1 MPKSL
6 TDRIVDLM
14 HSDMPFTDLHVRE
27 GGAPQ
32 LLTPRSW
39 VADEEGEVPRAEIEV
54 FLDGIEPDWREPLK
68 TGRAMSCAVDL
79 PTMRLRMNVFTT
91 DSGKRLNVSLRRLP
105 PEPMTLKE
113 TGLPPTVKEM
123 LDRGRGL
130 ILVTGATRSGK
141 TTTLAAML
149 RAINESRPDHIIT
162 IEDPIEYVLR
172 AKQGIISQ
180 KEVGSDAGTFL
191 DGLQDALRQS
201 PNVIMIGEVR
211 DAQTADVMLQAA
223 ESGHL
228 VLATLHATSAI
239 GAITKL
245 SVMTGAE
252 EAEQQQRR
260 YTLANTLIGVVYQVL
275 LPKLAYDGFVLAAEI
290 LANSPP
296 VTKAI
301 EDPSRANVL
310 REQIKRGED
319 KISRPLNDV
328 LLELA
333 TTRKI
338 VGSDAL
344 RASYEPMEL
353 KARLDQRR

>member
-1 MPKSL
+1 MPKPL
-6 TDRIVDLM
+6 TERIVDLM
-14 HSDMPFTDLHVRE
+14 HADIPFTDLHLRE
-27 GGAPQ
+27 GVAPQ

-39 VADEEGEVPRAEIEV
+39 VADEEGAVPRAEMEA

-68 TGRAMSCAVDL
+68 TGRAMSRAVDL
-79 PTMRLRMNVFTT
+79 PTMRLRMNVFST
-91 DSGKRLNVSLRRLP
+91 DSGRHLNISLRRLP
-105 PEPMTLKE
+105 QEPMTLKE

-123 LDRGRGL
+123 LDRGKGL

-149 RAINESRPDHIIT
+149 RAINESRPDHLIT

-172 AKQGIISQ
+172 PRQGIISQ
-180 KEVGSDAGTFL
+180 KEVGSDTKSFL

-239 GAITKL
+239 GAIAKL
-245 SVMTGAE
+245 SVMTGAQ

-260 YTLANTLIGVVYQVL
+260 YTLANTLIGVIYQVL
-275 LPKLAYDGFVLAAEI
+275 LPKAAYDGFVLAAEI
-290 LANSPP
+290 LANSPQ
-296 VTKAI
+296 VAKAI
-301 EDPSRANVL
+301 EDPSRTGVL

-319 KISRPLNDV
+319 KVSRPLNDV
-328 LLELA
+328 LAELVA
-333 TTRKI
+333 ARRI
-338 VGSDAL
+338 VASDAL